1 MKNKFTKILIVIISA
16 IAAGLAITFII
27 ALAWNEEVVIE
38 TNQMKCEGGDVTAC
52 KEYILEQKN
61 RYAELETEMKSL
73 TQEADRARERVEE
86 WIDGLGLI

>member
-1 MKNKFTKILIVIISA
+1 
-16 IAAGLAITFII
+16 
-27 ALAWNEEVVIE
+27 
-38 TNQMKCEGGDVTAC
+38 MKCEGGDVTAC
-52 KEYILEQKN
+52 KEYIFEQKN

>member
-1 MKNKFTKILIVIISA
+1 
-16 IAAGLAITFII
+16 
-27 ALAWNEEVVIE
+27 
-38 TNQMKCEGGDVTAC
+38 MKCEVGDVTAC
-52 KEYILEQKN
+52 KEYIFEQKN